1 MADDC
6 TSRVAELAL
15 DIRKGVAPDAIV
27 AEARAIWSGYWGPSG
42 SSGELFRR
50 NFSRKKLPAMRVSSR
65 EGKGAASHA
74 GKGASSHAGEAAAG
88 LADAMMTE
96 ASFVR
101 KRRRDVQ
108 AGVSSDDPMTRAEV
122 LNVAKDASAAVWGD
136 THQKQADWYAEGQA
150 NTKARALL
158 GDNAVLASE
167 VAAEVAATSAK
178 ERAASKKTITSTI

>member
-1 MADDC
+1 MQA
-6 TSRVAELAL
+6 
-15 DIRKGVAPDAIV
+15 
-27 AEARAIWSGYWGPSG
+27 
-42 SSGELFRR
+42 
-50 NFSRKKLPAMRVSSR
+50 SSR
-65 EGKGAASHA
+65 E
-74 GKGASSHAGEAAAG
+74 GKGASSHAGEEAAG
-88 LADAMMTE
+88 LAEGKMTE

-158 GDNAVLASE
+158 GDNVLLASE
-167 VAAEVAATSAK
+167 VTAEVAATSAK
-178 ERAASKKTITSTI
+178 ERAARKKRSRARLEATAG